1 MIVNSNGGTT
11 ALNFRF
17 VNGTSAP
24 SNPVENTFWIKTSTA
39 INGWFFGPD
48 QPSPASAGMV
58 WVKTGISSVPFNA
71 LKKNA
76 VWIYPEAVYQ
86 YVSSKWSEVEASVY
100 QGSQWVDIIGGGGG
114 GGGTAIVLYE
124 VENQHTDLTGGWS
137 SSGWSDYANTY
148 TEVTATVGS
157 SGIVIKT
164 SGTGNRA
171 CACGTANKVNFSG
184 CSTIAFT
191 VSSFSSQF
199 FAGISPGKQFWDDD
213 GETPMLALTRI
224 YAAGTTYLEIPSGV
238 SSAYVV
244 VYGFSET
251 GGKTLGTVS
260 KIEMM

>member
-58 WVKTGISSVPFNA
+58 WVKTGTSSVPFNA

-86 YVSSKWSEVEASVY
+86 YVSSKWAEVEASVY

-114 GGGTAIVLYE
+114 GGTAIVLYE
-124 VENQHTDLTGGWS
+124 AGNQHSDLTGGWS
-137 SSGWSDYANTY
+137 GSGWSDYANSY
-148 TEVTATVGS
+148 TENSATITT

-171 CACGTANKVNFSG
+171 CVCGTNNKVSFGKNKN
-184 CSTIAFT
+184 IAVT
-191 VSSFSSQF
+191 VSNFQNPF
-199 FAGISPGKQFWDDD
+199 LIGISPGKQFWDDE
-213 GETPMLALTRI
+213 GYTPMLALAYIMGDGITN
-224 YAAGTTYLEIPSGV
+224 LEIPAGVTSG
-238 SSAYVV
+238 YVV
-244 VYGFSET
+244 VYSFADGSMSF
-251 GGKTLGTVS
+251 GTVT
-260 KIEMM
+260 KVEMM